1 VSTFFV
7 SEQFFLRDESATAH
21 LGALLGEALLSEQAR
36 VAAHGFTITLSG
48 DLGAGKTTLV
58 RGCLRQLGVTGPV
71 KSPTFAL
78 LEPYAV
84 SSLNFYHF
92 DFYRFGGPDE
102 FTDSG
107 FRELF
112 GAGNVCAIEWPE
124 RAVGQLPTAD
134 LEATLKIEDEARR
147 VALLARTD
155 LGAACLQRVRTGM
168 ARDQGTTSAGA

>member
-1 VSTFFV
+1 MSTSFV
-7 SEQFFLRDESATAH
+7 PEQFFLRDESETAR
-21 LGALLGEALLSEQAR
+21 LGALLGEALLAEEPG
-36 VAAHGFTITLSG
+36 VAAHGFTLTLSG

-58 RGCLRQLGVTGPV
+58 RACLRRLGVTGPV

-84 SSLNFYHF
+84 SRLNFYHL
-92 DFYRFGGPDE
+92 DFYRFGGPGE

-112 GAGNVCAIEWPE
+112 GPGNVCAIEWPE

-168 ARDQGTTSAGA
+168 ARDQGATGADA